1 MLNIYIF
8 EYDNIIQMS
17 SKIFKALSDPTR
29 LKMVEILKEGEI
41 CACNFAPLTQK
52 AQPTVSQH
60 LRILENAGIVKSRKE
75 GKMVI
80 YSVTNRKIFDL
91 IKLAKEM

>member
-1 MLNIYIF
+1 
-8 EYDNIIQMS
+8 MS

-29 LKMVEILKEGEI
+29 LKIIELLEKKEI
-41 CACNFAPLTQK
+41 CACEFVPLTKK

-60 LRILENAGIVKSRKE
+60 LRVLENANIIKSRRE

-80 YSVTNRKIFDL
+80 YSVVNKKIFDL
-91 IKLAKEM
+91 IKLSKEIEK